1 MKPGDLDRDLLPRA
15 AERVGRWR
23 RSLLGRRDQWRSSL
37 QGVDGRSLADLDA
50 RLTRSGPL
58 ALVRDVPQVGF
69 VVIAAVFLAGAGT
82 AVSQEADRNRV
93 ARQASAEQQQVLN
106 TDGEQLIGRSTLGPE
121 VGDDTTTYAADAA
134 SSLAA
139 AVRADKGSRVALVS
153 LAGYRTPGQL
163 AALTRGVQVQR
174 VYLRAKA
181 AGPEAAQLPVDIKGD
196 LLGDLGRAYATAV
209 TGRLAAQKAYQ
220 GYVDTLEVTTA
231 DEQRFK
237 DLYVTFARAT
247 GIEAA
252 QYKAICACVFA
263 AIVKGTAA
271 QLAALT
277 ARAGV
282 RAVEVAG
289 EGQAIEDLL
298 VQPLLPEIKGV
309 VPTRQASADELG

>member
-1 MKPGDLDRDLLPRA
+1 MKPQDLDRDLLPRA
-15 AERVGRWR
+15 AERVGRWHHA
-23 RSLLGRRDQWRSSL
+23 LLGRRDRWRRSVQS
-37 QGVDGRSLADLDA
+37 VDARSLAQLDA

-93 ARQASAEQQQVLN
+93 ARQASADQQQVLN
-106 TDGEQLIGRSTLGPE
+106 TDGEQLIGRSTLGPD
-121 VGDDTTTYAADAA
+121 VGDDTTIYTADAA

-139 AVRADKGSRVALVS
+139 AVKAGQGSRVALVS
-153 LAGYRTPGQL
+153 LGGYRTPDQIV
-163 AALTRGVQVQR
+163 ALTRGVQVQR

-196 LLGDLGRAYATAV
+196 LLGDLDRAYATAV

-220 GYVDTLEVTTA
+220 GYVDTLDVTTS

-252 QYKAICACVFA
+252 QYKARCACAFA
-263 AIVKGTAA
+263 AIVKGSPA
-271 QLAALT
+271 QLAALP

-282 RAVEVAG
+282 RAVEVADK
-289 EGQAIEDLL
+289 GQAIGDLL

-309 VPTRQASADELG
+309 VPKRQASADDLG